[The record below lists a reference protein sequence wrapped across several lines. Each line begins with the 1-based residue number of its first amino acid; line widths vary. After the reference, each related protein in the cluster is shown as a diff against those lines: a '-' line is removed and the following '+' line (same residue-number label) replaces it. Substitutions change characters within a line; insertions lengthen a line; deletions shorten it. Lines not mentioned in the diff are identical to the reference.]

1 MKKFKCIASKSIE
14 GKKNKTKTFKSVK
27 FSVVATCFATALLAA
42 EKKAK
47 KIFVFESL
55 KVSEL

>member
-1 MKKFKCIASKSIE
+1 MD
-14 GKKNKTKTFKSVK
+14 GKKNKTKTFKSVR
-27 FSVVATCFATALLAA
+27 FSVVACNFAAALVAA